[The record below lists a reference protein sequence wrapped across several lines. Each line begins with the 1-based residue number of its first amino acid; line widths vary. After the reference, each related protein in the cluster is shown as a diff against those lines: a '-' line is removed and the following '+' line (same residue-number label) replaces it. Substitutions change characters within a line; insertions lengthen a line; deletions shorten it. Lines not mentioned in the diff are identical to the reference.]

1 MSIRATFLAVFL
13 ILVALLLA
21 IVSTALLTARAQ
33 RDATDR
39 ERLRFESW
47 KLADELR
54 QSSDDLTRMARTYVE
69 TGDPVYERYFNDIL
83 AIRNGEQ
90 PRPDGYEGIY
100 WDLVIAAGGRGSVS
114 GPRVALEQRMRDL
127 GFTEQEFGK
136 LREAQSRSD
145 GLVRMEEVAMNAVK
159 GLYAD
164 EDDAFTVRRAP
175 DPEMARQLLHGR
187 EYHLAKARIM
197 EPIREFFELLDA
209 RTSGEAL
216 AAQAAARRHARTTLI
231 LTVVTTIVALGA
243 FLLLQRRTVA
253 PIGTM
258 VERLKDIAEGEG
270 DLTRRVD
277 ESARNELGELASWF
291 NTFVRVVHDIVQRV
305 ASTSASVST
314 AATQI
319 AAASRD
325 QTATM
330 RELGSST
337 SQIAAAVRQISAT
350 GDELARTMQEVTHMA
365 GESGGLADDG
375 RTGLREMEAS
385 MQQVGDATASVA
397 EKLAALNERAGGI
410 GTIVTTIVKV
420 ADQTDLLSVNAAIE
434 AENAG
439 DAGAGFHVV
448 AREIRHLADQTAD
461 ATLEIDRD
469 VKAMQSA
476 AAAGVKQ
483 MGLLSDIVEGS
494 RTTVG
499 RLIGQLDRII
509 EQVHALDNRFRS
521 VSEGMTQQAQG
532 VGQIKDAMA
541 SVTSGAERT
550 SAALTEFTEATDHLR
565 ESTGLLRAEVG
576 RFKLA
581 GR

>member
-410 GTIVTTIVKV
+410 G
-420 ADQTDLLSVNAAIE
+420 VNAAIE